1 MIITVTLI
9 LLVWAYAIS
18 IIVYNFIKLK
28 NEISQEEEKTT
39 IQEIDRIINE
49 ALNEPYPY
57 DNMR

>member
-9 LLVWAYAIS
+9 LLVWAYATS

-28 NEISQEEEKTT
+28 NEISKEEEKTT

-49 ALNEPYPY
+49 TLNEPYPY